1 MQSSDTTITF
11 STTATATITLEFYQN
26 NNAQRGYTV
35 KKGNDVLYTLMAAKN
50 NVEGYETA
58 APVAGVTFNYNDNI
72 GTNYKYSKGTIKI
85 IMTNCPAGTYSI
97 NPNGDYTVHFRAAT
111 INQQVVTTKTVKEI
125 AATVS
130 KGTDSITVNNVNL
143 LDTNNNKIAITTG
156 YTAKVFNSSNNEV
169 SNYSSGLT
177 AGERYTV
184 KLSYGDYTKYETVVI
199 PGLNEITTNKTFVF
213 RTDTSNGNEVTAS
226 YEGNFGVVN
235 NEILLD
241 ATTGKI
247 APRAEQ
253 YAQFTTGAKISFYVK
268 AGALVTVTGHS
279 SLTDFSLT
287 GEANSQSVTATHFY
301 TSDTLVTVT
310 SNTSGGFID
319 SISVEYP
326 AIVATTELSKDVTTD
341 IDNKTYQLSNEL
353 DFSTTPFQLTSNL
366 GAGTGG
372 CPQFGQNT
380 VISFYT
386 NVGAEI
392 VITGYDT
399 NYGVFDIYV
408 NGELLDIEID
418 SNAKYTFT
426 LATAAKVELKCKNVG
441 TENPDYSHSYLAGIK
456 VSYSN

>member
-1 MQSSDTTITF
+1 MSF
-11 STTATATITLEFYQN
+11 SGKKAQVTLKANGSYRYALNTGGKTAS
-26 NNAQRGYTV
+26 
-35 KKGNDVLYTLMAAKN
+35 
-50 NVEGYETA
+50 
-58 APVAGVTFNYNDNI
+58 
-72 GTNYKYSKGTIKI
+72 TNYTKLIITKASTIKVVFSRDSD
-85 IMTNCPAGTYSI
+85 PDAS
-97 NPNGDYTVHFRAAT
+97 HAAFIAT
-111 INQQVVTTKTVKEI
+111 ELMSKSKLSDITSTESSKVLASGSVTTKDQIVTIQTSVAPGEYYVNYCGSINIYSIVVSTKEEI
-125 AATVS
+125 SNVTKVRDDINIIKSIDATVVQS
-130 KGTDSITVNNVNL
+130 ADSISITDVNL
-143 LDTNNNKIAITTG
+143 VDINNKKIAITTG

-253 YAQFTTGAKISFYVK
+253 YAQFTTGAKISLYVK

-301 TSDTLVTVT
+301 TNDTLVTVT

-341 IDNKTYQLSNEL
+341 VDNKTYQLSNEL

-380 VISFYT
+380 VISFYA

-426 LATAAKVELKCKNVG
+426 LSTAA
-441 TENPDYSHSYLAGIK
+441 
-456 VSYSN
+456 